1 MQKKKLLFIVVN
13 TIMIIFYVFPASI
26 LGYILYGEPHLQPQ
40 LTPDF
45 MQISS
50 NHLYAFMVLSILGLW
65 AYFENHKLI
74 IINYLIFISIILE
87 FLHLFIPNRSFQYR
101 DLFGNILGVIISIII
116 FYFYKIWRN

>member
-50 NHLYAFMVLSILGLW
+50 NHLYAFLLGDILLTNHHYL
-65 AYFENHKLI
+65 AFEGR
-74 IINYLIFISIILE
+74 F
-87 FLHLFIPNRSFQYR
+87 
-101 DLFGNILGVIISIII
+101 
-116 FYFYKIWRN
+116 